1 MECCYGYYCKQGWYP
16 FLRMLAL
23 LSIMAIQT
31 CPAWAQES
39 IPDSIWNNAS
49 KIKYYK
55 TLTQKIQFVTV
66 PRKELRRKEIEKLP
80 FACIDWKQVY
90 PNLPLHYMDKTIF
103 LRFALY
109 NNADHA
115 ESVYLSP
122 GFYFR
127 DLVVYR
133 ADRQGQILDRLP
145 DSQLSKL
152 YPGNALLELSPGDS
166 AVFIAGMKF
175 IRTNT
180 NSLYPYLV
188 EKEYMRD
195 FMQARKHRNSL
206 LDTITFVISGILL
219 MMIFYSLAVYIQS
232 RNREF
237 IYYSIYAF
245 CSATLVFYKSFL
257 ISDNTALNFFYEEYL
272 DFMIMGLG
280 VFFYLI
286 FVRHFLDTRRL
297 YPFLEKWLIMANL
310 ILISLLSIFSLIY
323 FFSNVYMPL
332 FIMENYIIK
341 IFLFVIGIVFVVYG
355 FRKRSPLLHYLV
367 AGNLALIF
375 FSILSLM
382 VVLGFQF
389 NHSYAGSI
397 WNKGMLYYELGLVF
411 ELLFFLSGLA
421 YKNRHELIERV
432 AERERL
438 KLENERKEFE
448 KQMAVLSAKQ
458 EERDRI
464 SADMHDELGSGMT
477 AIRLMSEIA
486 KAKMKNEYFPELERI
501 SQSANDLLGKMNTII
516 WTMKSSNDSLESL
529 IAYLREHSL
538 EYFENTSI
546 LCSVSIPDSLP
557 SVEMSGEKRRNIFL
571 SVKESLHNIIKH
583 AQAGEVKINIFISN
597 QELHIIVAD
606 NGRGI
611 DTEKLR
617 RFGNGLSNM
626 KRRMESI
633 QGQLQIDSSA
643 GTRIEFIAPL

>member
-31 CPAWAQES
+31 CPAWAQER

-219 MMIFYSLAVYIQS
+219 MMILMKISSLQ
-232 RNREF
+232 
-237 IYYSIYAF
+237 
-245 CSATLVFYKSFL
+245 
-257 ISDNTALNFFYEEYL
+257 
-272 DFMIMGLG
+272 
-280 VFFYLI
+280 
-286 FVRHFLDTRRL
+286 
-297 YPFLEKWLIMANL
+297 
-310 ILISLLSIFSLIY
+310 
-323 FFSNVYMPL
+323 
-332 FIMENYIIK
+332 
-341 IFLFVIGIVFVVYG
+341 
-355 FRKRSPLLHYLV
+355 
-367 AGNLALIF
+367 
-375 FSILSLM
+375 
-382 VVLGFQF
+382 
-389 NHSYAGSI
+389 
-397 WNKGMLYYELGLVF
+397 
-411 ELLFFLSGLA
+411 
-421 YKNRHELIERV
+421 
-432 AERERL
+432 
-438 KLENERKEFE
+438 
-448 KQMAVLSAKQ
+448 
-458 EERDRI
+458 
-464 SADMHDELGSGMT
+464 
-477 AIRLMSEIA
+477 
-486 KAKMKNEYFPELERI
+486 
-501 SQSANDLLGKMNTII
+501 
-516 WTMKSSNDSLESL
+516 
-529 IAYLREHSL
+529 
-538 EYFENTSI
+538 
-546 LCSVSIPDSLP
+546 
-557 SVEMSGEKRRNIFL
+557 KRRATRPKNSQI
-571 SVKESLHNIIKH
+571 
-583 AQAGEVKINIFISN
+583 GW
-597 QELHIIVAD
+597 
-606 NGRGI
+606 
-611 DTEKLR
+611 
-617 RFGNGLSNM
+617 
-626 KRRMESI
+626 
-633 QGQLQIDSSA
+633 LQM
-643 GTRIEFIAPL
+643 RP

>member
-1 MECCYGYYCKQGWYP
+1 
-16 FLRMLAL
+16 
-23 LSIMAIQT
+23 
-31 CPAWAQES
+31 
-39 IPDSIWNNAS
+39 
-49 KIKYYK
+49 
-55 TLTQKIQFVTV
+55 
-66 PRKELRRKEIEKLP
+66 
-80 FACIDWKQVY
+80 
-90 PNLPLHYMDKTIF
+90 
-103 LRFALY
+103 
-109 NNADHA
+109 
-115 ESVYLSP
+115 
-122 GFYFR
+122 
-127 DLVVYR
+127 
-133 ADRQGQILDRLP
+133 
-145 DSQLSKL
+145 
-152 YPGNALLELSPGDS
+152 
-166 AVFIAGMKF
+166 
-175 IRTNT
+175 
-180 NSLYPYLV
+180 
-188 EKEYMRD
+188 
-195 FMQARKHRNSL
+195 
-206 LDTITFVISGILL
+206 
-219 MMIFYSLAVYIQS
+219 
-232 RNREF
+232 
-237 IYYSIYAF
+237 
-245 CSATLVFYKSFL
+245 
-257 ISDNTALNFFYEEYL
+257 
-272 DFMIMGLG
+272 
-280 VFFYLI
+280 
-286 FVRHFLDTRRL
+286 
-297 YPFLEKWLIMANL
+297 MANL